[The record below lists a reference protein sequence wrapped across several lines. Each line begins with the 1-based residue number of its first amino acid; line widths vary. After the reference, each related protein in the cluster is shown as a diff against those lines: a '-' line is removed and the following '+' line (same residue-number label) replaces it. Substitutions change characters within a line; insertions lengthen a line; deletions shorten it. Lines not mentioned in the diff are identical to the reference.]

1 MSMNDKTQYNDIPP
15 KRKKRKSSAGYI
27 VAIVLLSLITISSLL
42 VAYQS
47 VKLYKDSLVTE
58 TEEEKEIIITYTQDE
73 VDAMIAEAREDA
85 AATATAG
92 YRAELKETAE
102 NSNGIVSM
110 LRKMY
115 PEYFVYYNTN
125 HYEFAE
131 IDRTIPQANFL
142 NENIISNEGFLE
154 YKVDG
159 QTQSIKGIDVSKFQ
173 GNIDWQKV
181 ADSGVKYAI
190 IRLGLRGYETG
201 KIVTDENFHANIQ
214 GATDAGIEVGV
225 YFFTQALNPAEAREE
240 AEYVISELQGYNVTY
255 PVVIDVEDL
264 YNEKA
269 RSYNQ
274 SKESRTECA
283 IAFMDAIEAAGYK
296 PAVYGNLNTFTKLV
310 QVEKLGDYDKWF
322 ALYDTSIY
330 FPYEITIWQYSDK
343 GRIDGIEGDVDLNIT
358 FPKN

>member
-1 MSMNDKTQYNDIPP
+1 MNDNKQLFNEAPQQ
-15 KRKKRKSSAGYI
+15 KRKKKRSTAGYI
-27 VAIVLLSLITISSLL
+27 VAIVMLSLITLTSLL

-47 VKLYKDSLVTE
+47 VKLYKDSLKVEE
-58 TEEEKEIIITYTQDE
+58 TEPEITYTESE
-73 VDAMIAEAREDA
+73 VAEIVQLNREDA
-85 AATATAG
+85 AEQAIAG

-115 PEYFVYYNTN
+115 PEYFVYYDSN

-131 IDRTIPQANFL
+131 INKDIPQANFE
-142 NENIISNEGFLE
+142 NENIIANEGFLE

-159 QTQSIKGIDVSKFQ
+159 ETKSVKGIDVSKFQ
-173 GNIDWQKV
+173 GDIDWQKV
-181 ADSGVKYAI
+181 ADSGVEYAM

-201 KIVTDENFHANIQ
+201 KLVTDENFEANIK

-225 YFFTQALNPAEAREE
+225 YFFTQAITPAEAREE
-240 AEYVISELQGYNVTY
+240 AEYVLAEIEGYNVTY
-255 PVVIDVEDL
+255 PVAIDVEDL
-264 YNEKA
+264 YNDKA

-283 IAFMDAIEAAGYK
+283 IAFMDAVKNAGYT
-296 PAVYGNLNTFTKLV
+296 PAVYGNLHTFTKLV
-310 QVEKLGDYDKWF
+310 EVDKLGDYDKWF
-322 ALYDTSIY
+322 ALYDTAIY
-330 FPYEITIWQYSDK
+330 FPYEITVWQYSDK
-343 GRIDGIEGDVDLNIT
+343 GRVDGIEGDVDLNIT